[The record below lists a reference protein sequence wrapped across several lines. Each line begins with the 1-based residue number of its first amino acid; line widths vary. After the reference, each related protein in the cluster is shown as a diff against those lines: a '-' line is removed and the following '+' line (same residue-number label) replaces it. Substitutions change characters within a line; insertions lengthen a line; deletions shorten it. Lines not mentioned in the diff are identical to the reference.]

1 MGADALSAA
10 KSGESGRCVV
20 LWVVFFVRV
29 LVVEAI
35 VVIVRVW
42 RRDVEESI
50 CGGKGTGVR
59 CGAGHG

>member
-1 MGADALSAA
+1 MGADTLSAA
-10 KSGESGRCVV
+10 ESGESGRCVV
-20 LWVVFFVRV
+20 LGIMFFVGV

-42 RRDVEESI
+42 RGDVEESI
-50 CGGKGTGVR
+50 CGGKGTGAR